1 MAAEQKKAKVQ
12 KLIEMGERVHMLV
25 REGKMQDGDL
35 IAMSA
40 QVTELDKV
48 INAPLGKVPPNRN
61 NGICPQCNV
70 AFEGAFCTA
79 CGLNI
84 EEFFAKPVF
93 TCDKCGLMVNEEDFF
108 CGVCGSKRGA

>member
-25 REGKMQDGDL
+25 RDNKLQDSDL
-35 IAMSA
+35 MAMSA
-40 QVTELDKV
+40 QITELDKV
-48 INAPLGKVPPNRN
+48 INAPMGKVPPNRN
-61 NGICPQCNV
+61 SGICPQCSA
-70 AFEGAFCTA
+70 AFEGAFCTG

-84 EEFFAKPVF
+84 DEFFAKPVF
-93 TCDKCGLMVNEEDFF
+93 SCNVCGMMVNEDDAF